1 MLALTSCV
9 KEGEVEAP
17 QEMAT
22 AVYNVAFY
30 DYEIKSLGDASDI
43 NYIWYAVY
51 NEDGEYVVLR
61 VDVDDATNEEYYSTI
76 DDDDEFDAV
85 VAAFN
90 EDLNGEYD
98 LQN

>member
-1 MLALTSCV
+1 MKNRYIHIIYIMAAFCMLALTSCV

-51 NEDGEYVVLR
+51 K
-61 VDVDDATNEEYYSTI
+61 
-76 DDDDEFDAV
+76 
-85 VAAFN
+85 
-90 EDLNGEYD
+90 
-98 LQN
+98 